1 MARINKTRYAL
12 LGILGQGPK
21 NAYEIKKTI
30 EQSIGFFWQESF
42 GQIYPILKQLEKE
55 ECLKSSKEKKGSGPE
70 STIYKITPKGKKE
83 LKEWLEKP
91 VEKFPYRNELLLK
104 IFFGNHVDKEVL
116 IRHLQDTKEE
126 ALRLT
131 EIYENIR
138 TFMAGSE
145 NSNPNKT
152 LCLITLNFGIAS
164 AHSFLEWAKE
174 SRDKI
179 KNSDF

>member
-55 ECLKSSKEKKGSGPE
+55 GCLKSSKEKKGSGPE
-70 STIYKITPKGKKE
+70 STIYKIAPKGKKE

-91 VEKFPYRNELLLK
+91 VEKSPYRNELLLK
-104 IFFGNHVDKEVL
+104 LFFGNNVDKEVL
-116 IRHLQDTKEE
+116 IGHLQDTKDE
-126 ALRLT
+126 ARRLT

-138 TFMAGSE
+138 KLVEDSD
-145 NSNPNKT
+145 NPKT
-152 LCLITLNFGIAS
+152 SKMLSLVTLDFGIAT
-164 AHSFLEWAKE
+164 AKSFLQWAEE
-174 SRDKI
+174 SKTKI